1 MLPPTTV
8 IKEFDLVQQTIRL
21 GHGIKMI
28 VSVSRDMPGDA
39 FQDYIKDESR
49 VALRAMWSKRHNY
62 TPTQIKS
69 LRAACA
75 DHGVD
80 LSMEQ

>member
-1 MLPPTTV
+1 MVSPEVTA
-8 IKEFDLVQQTIRL
+8 KKFDLVQRAVSL

-28 VSVSRDMPGDA
+28 VMVNHDMSGDA
-39 FQDYIKDESR
+39 FQNYIKDESR
-49 VALRAMWSKRHNY
+49 VALRVMWSKRHKY

-80 LSMEQ
+80 LSM